1 MRCYPIVCTLNKT
14 KEVEINLQLS
24 RHITG
29 ILCQSE
35 KTRLFWVRLKTRL
48 ISVCCDA
55 TVTLLVLKSH
65 SGADIRV
72 FFAPLE
78 SRLILKAFPPAYFI

>member
-24 RHITG
+24 RYITG
-29 ILCQSE
+29 IMCQSE
-35 KTRLFWVRLKTRL
+35 KTRLFGVCLETRL
-48 ISVCCDA
+48 ICVCCNA

-65 SGADIRV
+65 SGADISC
-72 FFAPLE
+72 FAAKKPLHWNPV
-78 SRLILKAFPPAYFI
+78 SS